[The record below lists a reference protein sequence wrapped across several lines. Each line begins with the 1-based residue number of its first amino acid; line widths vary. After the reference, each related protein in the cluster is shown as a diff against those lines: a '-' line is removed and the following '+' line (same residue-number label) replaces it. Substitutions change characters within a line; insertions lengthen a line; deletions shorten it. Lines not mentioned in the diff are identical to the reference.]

1 MKEKVDKA
9 NTFDKADQ
17 FQHPKTFKNAVRILL
32 VLSYNQNAPN
42 VSKIKLWSILQI
54 KEAIQKAFT
63 KIPIVSFTRR
73 KTLRKVLGGN
83 TIVNGKVKK
92 KQSIKATT

>member
-42 VSKIKLWSILQI
+42 VSKIKL
-54 KEAIQKAFT
+54 
-63 KIPIVSFTRR
+63 
-73 KTLRKVLGGN
+73 
-83 TIVNGKVKK
+83 
-92 KQSIKATT
+92 